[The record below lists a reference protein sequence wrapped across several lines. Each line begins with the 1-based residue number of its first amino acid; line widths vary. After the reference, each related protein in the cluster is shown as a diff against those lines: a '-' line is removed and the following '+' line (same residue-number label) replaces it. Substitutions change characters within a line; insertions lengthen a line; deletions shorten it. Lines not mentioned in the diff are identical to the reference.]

1 MTAYVRTVV
10 NGEIDL
16 LASAASAPVEV
27 KLTESGINGIDN
39 GDNNASL
46 RITDGGVVVTL
57 DSAAAIN
64 VYGMG
69 GQMMKS
75 VRGVKGENSIGL
87 APGAAIIKAGNK
99 TYKVVIR

>member
-1 MTAYVRTVV
+1 
-10 NGEIDL
+10 
-16 LASAASAPVEV
+16 
-27 KLTESGINGIDN
+27 
-39 GDNNASL
+39 
-46 RITDGGVVVTL
+46 
-57 DSAAAIN
+57 
-64 VYGMG
+64 MG

>member
-1 MTAYVRTVV
+1 M
-10 NGEIDL
+10 
-16 LASAASAPVEV
+16 
-27 KLTESGINGIDN
+27 
-39 GDNNASL
+39 
-46 RITDGGVVVTL
+46 VTL